1 MSWTTIRTGVK
12 TRLDTI
18 SGINGS
24 ALAGLAKTDSISA
37 TVVPLDPLIVPNG
50 HQGKTEIRFAVRVTV
65 TKAKLEDSQTL
76 LDGYI
81 WPTGSSSVIAAIYG
95 DPTLA
100 AAVDDLQCVEVVGYS
115 QVPDTQAVTADLN
128 FRALVTA

>member
-24 ALAGLAKTDSISA
+24 ALASLGKTDSVSA
-37 TVVPLDPLIVPNG
+37 TVVPLDPLIIPSG
-50 HQGKTEIRFAVRVTV
+50 HQGKVEIHFAVRIQVN
-65 TKAKLEDSQTL
+65 KATLLDSQTL

-81 WPTGSSSVIAAIYG
+81 WPSGSSSVPAALYG

-100 AAVDDLQCVEVVGYS
+100 AAVDDLNLVEVVGYA
-115 QVPDTQAVTADLN
+115 QVPDTQAVTADLH